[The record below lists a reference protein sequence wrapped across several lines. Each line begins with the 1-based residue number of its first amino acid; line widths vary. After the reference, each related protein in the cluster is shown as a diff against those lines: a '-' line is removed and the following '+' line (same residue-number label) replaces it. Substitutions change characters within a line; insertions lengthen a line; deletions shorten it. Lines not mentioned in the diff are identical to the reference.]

1 VVRKAEYRYRKYK
14 GKIDPDVIA
23 GRFDALKAHMD
34 IMVAGEFP
42 KLVEFEMKTKAILTK
57 HGVYSWQFP
66 FYYNVAREMYAKAK
80 KFAGDTLVALAQ
92 IIANKWV
99 TRGLNADIVAEI
111 IALFGIT
118 IKPVS
123 WY

>member
-1 VVRKAEYRYRKYK
+1 LVRKAEYRFRKYK
-14 GKIDPDVIA
+14 GKIDPDVIS
-23 GRFDALKAHMD
+23 GRFDALKGHMD
-34 IMVAGEFP
+34 IMVASEFP
-42 KLVEFEMKTKAILTK
+42 KLVEFEMKTKAILEK
-57 HGVYSWQFP
+57 HAVYSWQFP

-80 KFAGDTLVALAQ
+80 KFRGDTLVALAQ
-92 IIANKWV
+92 IVANKWV

-118 IKPVS
+118 ITPVS

>member
-1 VVRKAEYRYRKYK
+1 VVRKAEYRFRKYK

-42 KLVEFEMKTKAILTK
+42 KLVEFEMKTKAILEK
-57 HGVYSWQFP
+57 HAVHTWQFP

-80 KFAGDTLVALAQ
+80 KFRGDTLRALAQ
-92 IIANKWV
+92 IIANKWA
-99 TRGLNADIVAEI
+99 TGGLNTTIIAEI
-111 IALFGIT
+111 IALFGVT
-118 IKPVS
+118 VTPVS